1 MKFQWSQVFIQ
12 MVLPVSVY
20 FMSTIYPGPYQG
32 GRAHAATLVHH
43 SIDVP
48 YTTPPPKFS
57 KIWVL
62 RIYIHVH
69 NDKCAH
75 TSVNSYV
82 TIIYLPLISNFI
94 SIMQTRRGSSDLYR
108 WLNHN
113 SKGSSLQSRVG
124 KLKSS
129 ATAVYLFKT

>member
-1 MKFQWSQVFIQ
+1 MSSYPQDQIMKFQWSQVFIQ

-32 GRAHAATLVHH
+32 GRGGMHTLQTQVHVH
-43 SIDVP
+43 P
-48 YTTPPPKFS
+48 LPLNFQRF
-57 KIWVL
+57 WVL

-82 TIIYLPLISNFI
+82 TNFYLPLISYLI

-113 SKGSSLQSRVG
+113 SKGQSRQD
-124 KLKSS
+124 KIFRNSRL
-129 ATAVYLFKT
+129 LI